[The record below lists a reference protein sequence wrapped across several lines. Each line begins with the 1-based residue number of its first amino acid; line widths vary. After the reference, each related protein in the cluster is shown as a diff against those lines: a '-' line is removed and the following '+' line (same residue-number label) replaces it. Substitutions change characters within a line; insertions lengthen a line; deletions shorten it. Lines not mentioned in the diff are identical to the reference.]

1 MLGRVNEQIK
11 VQEFRLSLQST
22 KSIRNKMAEQ
32 RIHIWAG
39 TSNKTEEQFYKY
51 FDQSK
56 FIKDYNRFKTDETY
70 ARNAS
75 DFNLRSQFSKAIDKQ
90 YDYDVDWITVYFS
103 RKKMSIQAAI
113 EELPIWN
120 DQTEVAIYQACVDK
134 GISNVNA
141 ILCYA
146 DAELIIDKPI
156 GNYNDMIYI
165 GCFNIPA

>member
-1 MLGRVNEQIK
+1 MVR
-11 VQEFRLSLQST
+11 EFRVSLLPT
-22 KSIRNKMAEQ
+22 KSIINKMAEQ
-32 RIHIWAG
+32 RIHIWTG

-70 ARNAS
+70 SRNAP
-75 DFNLRSQFSKAIDKQ
+75 DFNLRSQFGKAINKEF
-90 YDYDVDWITVYFS
+90 DYDVEWITVYFS

-120 DQTEVAIYQACVDK
+120 DQTEVEIYQACISK
-134 GISNVNA
+134 GISTVNA

-146 DAELIIDKPI
+146 DEELKIDKPL
-156 GNYNDMIYI
+156 GNYNDMIYV
-165 GCFNIPA
+165 GCFKISS